1 MRFLII
7 ILAVLVYASDFS
19 KIMDLYRFEG
29 PSAAAAQMEKL
40 LCSKNYWLERLHNK
54 DVKWGYYESADDLL
68 VCIKKEKI
76 LEVLKNE
83 NGKFKQI
90 DKIGVL
96 TGLDGQKEKEG
107 DLRTPIG
114 VYTIKAVIDN
124 VESFYGP
131 FAFVTS
137 YPNMLDRI
145 ENKDGHGI
153 WIHGMPID
161 GKRDNNKTKGC
172 IVMNNAMLEKL
183 KNEINYQKTYLLISE
198 NAPFTSDKEE
208 ISEILA
214 FIYRWR
220 NAWKNSDFEKYKTFY
235 AKDFKKPDGTDLKQ
249 FFNYKKRV
257 FENKKH
263 QKVEIYFSDINIIP
277 YQNIKGVKLFRIDM
291 YEKYLSNS
299 YKFRGKKELYVRFGP
314 DGLKIIAEK

>member
-1 MRFLII
+1 
-7 ILAVLVYASDFS
+7 
-19 KIMDLYRFEG
+19 MDLYRFEG